1 MSYWLFRI
9 RIYHE
14 SLKQWLDSLRQISMG
29 LVALFPLALPALI
42 MLPLLSI
49 GIMASPETSASVYL
63 NTLWGYLLLLYSWMS
78 FQRDGICAT
87 HYQLYI
93 NSLPTKPLVK
103 SFSNLGLILY
113 GANFFILGPLIL
125 LLIVLF
131 QQSGRLLSGDDQ
143 LWYELIPLTG
153 VVVIA
158 AYYGFFAVNNRLP
171 WFSLLLFPFLAFA
184 LPWELTKPEWLILW
198 SAAILVERFIPSFS
212 ITLGKW
218 PKGLFRQLLQ
228 ADIASP
234 NGEKLRLVTLLLLIA
249 ITRLSVSQI
258 APETQPYLLNL
269 VSFVSALL
277 LASSLFGT
285 QALRKHYH
293 LYLGCLPES
302 QSVQLGKSMIYAFIK
317 ALAGVLL
324 ILLAGIFTE
333 QQWALWLLFY
343 VSTALGILL
352 RPQWFL
358 LFPCMA
364 ALLSFLAVS
373 AL

>member
-1 MSYWLFRI
+1 M
-9 RIYHE
+9 
-14 SLKQWLDSLRQISMG
+14 
-29 LVALFPLALPALI
+29 
-42 MLPLLSI
+42 
-49 GIMASPETSASVYL
+49 
-63 NTLWGYLLLLYSWMS
+63 
-78 FQRDGICAT
+78 
-87 HYQLYI
+87 
-93 NSLPTKPLVK
+93 
-103 SFSNLGLILY
+103 
-113 GANFFILGPLIL
+113 
-125 LLIVLF
+125 
-131 QQSGRLLSGDDQ
+131 
-143 LWYELIPLTG
+143 
-153 VVVIA
+153 
-158 AYYGFFAVNNRLP
+158 
-171 WFSLLLFPFLAFA
+171 
-184 LPWELTKPEWLILW
+184 
-198 SAAILVERFIPSFS
+198 
-212 ITLGKW
+212 
-218 PKGLFRQLLQ
+218 
-228 ADIASP
+228 
-234 NGEKLRLVTLLLLIA
+234 TLLLLIA

>member
-1 MSYWLFRI
+1 
-9 RIYHE
+9 
-14 SLKQWLDSLRQISMG
+14 MG
-29 LVALFPLALPALI
+29 LVALFPLALPVLI

-93 NSLPTKPLVK
+93 KSLPTRPLVK

-113 GANFFILGPLIL
+113 GANFFILGPLAL

-131 QQSGRLLSGDDQ
+131 QQSGRLLSGDGQ

-153 VVVIA
+153 VVLFA
-158 AYYGFFAVNNRLP
+158 AYYGFVAVNNRLP
-171 WFSLLLFPFLAFA
+171 WFSLLLFPFIAFA
-184 LPWELTKPEWLILW
+184 LPWELTKPEWLLLW
-198 SAAILVERFIPSFS
+198 SAAVLIERFIPSFT
-212 ITLGKW
+212 ITLGEW
-218 PKGLFRQLLQ
+218 PKGLFRLLLQ

-249 ITRLSVSQI
+249 ITRLSTSQMTL
-258 APETQPYLLNL
+258 EVQPYFLNL

-285 QALRKHYH
+285 QALRKHYQ
-293 LYLGCLPES
+293 LYLGSLPEK
-302 QSVQLGKSMIYAFIK
+302 QSIQLSKSIIYAFVK

-324 ILLAGIFTE
+324 ILLSGIFTE

-343 VSTALGILL
+343 ISTALGILL

-358 LFPCMA
+358 LFPCVA
-364 ALLSFLAVS
+364 ALLVFLSS
-373 AL
+373 AAL

>member
-1 MSYWLFRI
+1 
-9 RIYHE
+9 
-14 SLKQWLDSLRQISMG
+14 MG
-29 LVALFPLALPALI
+29 LVALFPLALPVLI

-87 HYQLYI
+87 HYQIYI
-93 NSLPTKPLVK
+93 KSLPTRPLVK

-113 GANFFILGPLIL
+113 GANFFILGPLAL
-125 LLIVLF
+125 LLIVAF
-131 QQSGRLLSGDDQ
+131 QQNGRLLSGDEQ
-143 LWYELIPLTG
+143 LWFELIPLTG
-153 VVVIA
+153 VVVFA
-158 AYYGFFAVNNRLP
+158 AYYGFVSVNNRLP

-184 LPWELTKPEWLILW
+184 LPWELTKPEWLLLW

-212 ITLGKW
+212 VAPGKW
-218 PKGLFRQLLQ
+218 PKGLFRLLLQ
-228 ADIASP
+228 ADTDSP

-269 VSFVSALL
+269 VSFVSAIL

-293 LYLGCLPES
+293 LYLSSLPEKPL
-302 QSVQLGKSMIYAFIK
+302 VQLGKSVIYAFIK

-324 ILLAGIFTE
+324 ILLSGIFTE
-333 QQWALWLLFY
+333 QQWTLWLLFY
-343 VSTALGILL
+343 ISTALGILL

-358 LFPCMA
+358 LFPCVA
-364 ALLSFLAVS
+364 ALLVFLSS
-373 AL
+373 AAL